1 LNTAVT
7 CLNWQAWGGKEGR
20 GRGGAERIPRRAA
33 AAGAGARKK
42 KRKGGLEAD
51 RWGPPV
57 GAAEKKKEKGRREVG
72 RLGCLGQKGKGAS
85 FLFFSFPF
93 SNLIFK
99 TILNSNPF
107 QTFANFSQIFYRL
120 LRDYSSNQNHAS
132 QMMMHIHLLFLS
144 LLYHL

>member
-1 LNTAVT
+1 VRRRPAR
-7 CLNWQAWGGKEGR
+7 ARGRRKEG
-20 GRGGAERIPRRAA
+20 ERW
-33 AAGAGARKK
+33 
-42 KRKGGLEAD
+42 EAD

-57 GAAEKKKEKGRREVG
+57 GAAATEKEKGRREVG

-85 FLFFSFPF
+85 FLFFFSFPF

-107 QTFANFSQIFYRL
+107 QTSANFSQIFYKL
-120 LRDYSSNQNHAS
+120 FRDYTSNQNHAS

-144 LLYHL
+144 LLYYL